1 MNFLEEKTNNSD
13 AKKRYKEITKYIDN
27 KNPEIILKINEA
39 QDKTDKEIN
48 KMNKEMISKNVDLD
62 EINATTWDYEMADPR
77 VEINNCKNDRN
88 DLNCHRYTDTY
99 RYIKRTELEQQ
110 EDNYLASLELSVG
123 DIKDIADMKQK
134 RNNKEYDMILETIEN
149 LPKEYKEEI
158 KQVLADKNNVSHEK
172 LLEVIPIKKQITNQ

>member
-1 MNFLEEKTNNSD
+1 MNLSYEHQLVVWNNINTIRKTLDENPAYIKDSYMNFLEEKTNNSD

-27 KNPEIILKINEA
+27 KNPEVISKINEA

-48 KMNKEMISKNVDLD
+48 KMNKEMISKNVDLE

-110 EDNYLASLELSVG
+110 EDNYLASLNFLLV
-123 DIKDIADMKQK
+123 
-134 RNNKEYDMILETIEN
+134 ILKI
-149 LPKEYKEEI
+149 L
-158 KQVLADKNNVSHEK
+158 
-172 LLEVIPIKKQITNQ
+172 QI